1 VRLDPGA
8 IFLPDIA
15 ARYPGYIWIP
25 LRTDLIGPMLQPGT
39 FALTLLLSLLT
50 ALGPLS
56 MDMYLP
62 SLPDIGR
69 TLNAPIVQVQLTI
82 SSYLFG
88 FAAGQIFYGPVSD
101 RFGRRPVLL
110 AALVLYALATIGC
123 AVAQSIGGLIALR
136 FLQAVGGA
144 GAIVLARA
152 VVRDIYSGVR
162 AGREL
167 SLMGAITGVAPIV
180 APVIG
185 GGLQI
190 WFGWR
195 ATFVLL
201 VAFAALIGAVAAR
214 LLPETLRE
222 TIKAPFSL
230 GAMSE
235 MYRSVAVHRSF
246 LAHLAILT
254 SAFVGLFAWISGAPV
269 VMQSAIY
276 GLSPFAFGVTF
287 AIGAGG
293 YVLGTFIAARIVMR
307 LGLDR
312 LIGIGTAAMALGGLA
327 MAAVI
332 GVALSHVLWFVAAM
346 TLYLA
351 GLGFALPATMA
362 GALTPFPDRAGTASS
377 VLGFAQQTGAAITA
391 AAVGAYLGRSA
402 WPVASVV
409 AVMGCLSFLIWL
421 WTRQVRRHGEFQPR

>member
-1 VRLDPGA
+1 M
-8 IFLPDIA
+8 
-15 ARYPGYIWIP
+15 
-25 LRTDLIGPMLQPGT
+25 LRPGT

-69 TLNAPIVQVQLTI
+69 TLAAPTLQVQLTI

-88 FAAGQIFYGPVSD
+88 FAAGQIVYGPLSD
-101 RFGRRPVLL
+101 RLGRRPVLL
-110 AALVLYALATIGC
+110 TALVLYALATIGC
-123 AVAQSIGGLIALR
+123 AAAQSIGGLIALR
-136 FLQAVGGA
+136 FVQAVGGA

-185 GGLQI
+185 GALQI

-201 VAFAALIGAVAAR
+201 LLFAGLIGSAAAR

-222 TIKAPFSL
+222 PIKTPFSL
-230 GAMSE
+230 VTMAIL
-235 MYRSVAVHRSF
+235 YRSVMVHRGF
-246 LAHLAILT
+246 LANLAILT
-254 SAFVGLFAWISGAPV
+254 MSFVGLFAWISGAPV

-276 GLSPFAFGVTF
+276 GLSPFVFGMTF
-287 AIGAGG
+287 AIGSGG

-307 LGLDR
+307 FGLDR
-312 LIGIGTAAMALGGLA
+312 MIGLGTAAMACGGLV
-327 MAAVI
+327 MAAIVSL
-332 GVALSHVLWFVAAM
+332 ALPHVLWFVGGM

-377 VLGFAQQTGAAITA
+377 VMGFAQQTGAAVTA
-391 AAVGAYLGRSA
+391 AAVGAYLGHSA

-409 AVMGCLSFLIWL
+409 AAGGCLSFLVWL
-421 WTRQVRRHGEFQPR
+421 TTRRVRAAR